1 VNENLISI
9 PMKFKNQKIGQKP
22 ILGRKPKAK
31 AGDAL
36 KRNKEN

>member
-9 PMKFKNQKIGQKP
+9 PLKFKNSKIEQKP

-31 AGDAL
+31 AGDIF
-36 KRNKEN
+36 KRN

>member
-9 PMKFKNQKIGQKP
+9 PVKFKNQKIGQKP

-36 KRNKEN
+36 KRN